1 MIYTVTLNPALDY
14 TADAASFFP
23 GKTNRTQNEYVV
35 PGGKG
40 LNVSIILERLG
51 DKTTSLGF
59 YSGFTGHELIRLME
73 EMNCKCNFYEVE
85 KGFTRINV
93 KLKTS
98 HGITEFNGSG
108 IAISSEDTEKLKTK
122 ISSLK
127 DGNWLVLSGSVP
139 KGMPADIYK
148 ELAMTA
154 PHGVKTVIDTS
165 GIPLSSSLKAHPFL
179 IKPNIDEIRELFK
192 KPVETF
198 EDISLYAARL
208 KDMGARNVMVSM
220 DSRGAVLFTEKG
232 EIYSSL
238 PPKGKVINTVGAG
251 DSAVAGFIHKYSES
265 ENMEEALKFAVASGS
280 ATAYSP
286 WLASA
291 ELICEL
297 YKKMKETH

>member
-14 TADAASFFP
+14 TADATSFFP

-73 EMNCKCNFYEVE
+73 EMNCKCDFSEVE

-93 KLKTS
+93 KLQTS
-98 HGITEFNGSG
+98 RGITEFNGSG
-108 IAISSEDTEKLKTK
+108 IAISAEDTEKLKTK

-127 DGNWLVLSGSVP
+127 EGDWLVLSGSVP
-139 KGMPADIYK
+139 KGMSTDIYK
-148 ELAMTA
+148 ELAMAA
-154 PHGVKTVIDTS
+154 PSGVKTVIDTS
-165 GIPLSSSLKAHPFL
+165 GIPLSSSLEARPFL
-179 IKPNIDEIRELFK
+179 IKPNTDEISELFK

-198 EDISLYAARL
+198 EDISLYAVKL
-208 KDMGARNVMVSM
+208 KEMGARNVMVSM
-220 DSRGAVLFTEKG
+220 DSRGAVLFTENG
-232 EIYSSL
+232 EIYTSL
-238 PPKGKVINTVGAG
+238 PPEGKVLNTVGAG
-251 DSAVAGFIHKYSES
+251 DSSIAGFIHKYSES
-265 ENMEEALKFAVASGS
+265 ENMEESLKFAVSSGS

-286 WLASA
+286 WLAEA
-291 ELICEL
+291 KLIYEL
-297 YKKMKETH
+297 YQKMKETH